1 MVDKDYVD
9 YIIKRTRC
17 DVVFHCAAYKHVP
30 LMEENSVAAIT
41 NNVFGTKNLL
51 DACLK
56 HNVQRFVLIST
67 DKAVSPVSVYGASKM
82 LCEKLLL
89 EAAKHVT
96 DNQKFMFVRFGNVLG
111 SRGSILPL
119 FMEQIKNGGPITVTT
134 PQMERYFMT
143 IPEAC
148 SLVLQAG
155 GVGSNGESYL
165 LDMGECIKI
174 KELAEQIIKFSGLE
188 PYKDIDI
195 KFIGKRKGERETEPL
210 WLKEEEPKKTEF
222 SKILKLKN
230 LDFES
235 SKIQELL
242 SKLKPICFLS
252 TENEKT
258 QELYRNNQYLIDLLC
273 DEIPSL
279 QEFYKE
285 Q

>member
-1 MVDKDYVD
+1 
-9 YIIKRTRC
+9 
-17 DVVFHCAAYKHVP
+17 
-30 LMEENSVAAIT
+30 MEKMIPKER
-41 NNVFGTKNLL
+41 TKNKRLSSIQWG
-51 DACLK
+51 CTI
-56 HNVQRFVLIST
+56 R
-67 DKAVSPVSVYGASKM
+67 
-82 LCEKLLL
+82 KLN
-89 EAAKHVT
+89 T
-96 DNQKFMFVRFGNVLG
+96 N
-111 SRGSILPL
+111 
-119 FMEQIKNGGPITVTT
+119 
-134 PQMERYFMT
+134 
-143 IPEAC
+143 
-148 SLVLQAG
+148 
-155 GVGSNGESYL
+155 
-165 LDMGECIKI
+165 
-174 KELAEQIIKFSGLE
+174 
-188 PYKDIDI
+188 KDIDI

>member
-1 MVDKDYVD
+1 D
-9 YIIKRTRC
+9 
-17 DVVFHCAAYKHVP
+17 
-30 LMEENSVAAIT
+30 
-41 NNVFGTKNLL
+41 
-51 DACLK
+51 
-56 HNVQRFVLIST
+56 
-67 DKAVSPVSVYGASKM
+67 
-82 LCEKLLL
+82 KLLYSN
-89 EAAKHVT
+89 T
-96 DNQKFMFVRFGNVLG
+96 ISF
-111 SRGSILPL
+111 I
-119 FMEQIKNGGPITVTT
+119 
-134 PQMERYFMT
+134 
-143 IPEAC
+143 IPEDI
-148 SLVLQAG
+148 
-155 GVGSNGESYL
+155 NGKN
-165 LDMGECIKI
+165 I
-174 KELAEQIIKFSGLE
+174 LE
-188 PYKDIDI
+188 TLNDAKQYVYITCTSKDIDI

>member
-1 MVDKDYVD
+1 
-9 YIIKRTRC
+9 
-17 DVVFHCAAYKHVP
+17 
-30 LMEENSVAAIT
+30 MEENPVAAIT

-56 HNVQRFVLIST
+56 NNVQRFVLIST
-67 DKAVSPVSVYGASKM
+67 DKAVAPVSVYGASKM

-89 EAAKHVT
+89 EAAKNCQN
-96 DNQKFMFVRFGNVLG
+96 DQQFMFVRFGNVLG

-119 FMEQIKNGGPITVTT
+119 FMEQIKNGGPVTVTT
-134 PQMERYFMT
+134 PEMERYFMT

-148 SLVLQAG
+148 SLVLQTG
-155 GVGSNGESYL
+155 GVGKNGESYL

-210 WLKEEEPKKTEF
+210 WLEEEEPKKTDF

-235 SKIQELL
+235 CRLNNLL
-242 SKLKPICFLS
+242 NKLSPICFYS
-252 TENEKT
+252 NTEEEKK
-258 QELYRNNQYLIDLLC
+258 LYRSKKHLL
-273 DEIPSL
+273 EILCNEVPSL
-279 QEFYKE
+279 EQFYKE
-285 Q
+285 NGISINSLQK